1 MNYITEVNR
10 LVNDLWEK
18 YGINCIIAGGAARDV
33 YHGRTPKDYD
43 VIFTKEMTTANI
55 MMCLEGLG
63 IEYQILD
70 TFNFHFEQKHFVPS
84 EELQVSVCSSDD
96 RIMYGVKIKL
106 FVSQGDYSGPEVDL
120 LVYNCDSLGEAV
132 SMFDYNINQF
142 VIRQDG
148 EAVFAGKFHPY
159 MVGCEPV
166 RGLGDSPRD
175 VKRKEKLEALA
186 KELGY
191 GV

>member
-10 LVNDLWEK
+10 LVSDFWEK
-18 YGINCIIAGGAARDV
+18 YDINCIIAGGAARDV
-33 YHGRTPKDYD
+33 YHKRTPKDYD
-43 VIFTKEMTTANI
+43 VIFTKEMTIGKI

-70 TFNFHFEQKHFVPS
+70 TFQFHSNKKHFIPS

-106 FVSQGDYSGPEVDL
+106 LVSQSDCSGPEVDL
-120 LVYNCDSLGEAV
+120 LVYNCDTLGEAI

-142 VIRQDG
+142 VILHNDV
-148 EAVFAGKFHPY
+148 AVFAGKFHPY
-159 MVGCEPV
+159 MVGCKPV
-166 RGLGDSPRD
+166 RGLSVSPRD
-175 VKRKEKLEALA
+175 VERKKKLEAVA

-191 GV
+191 DV

>member
-10 LVNDLWEK
+10 LVSDFWEK

-43 VIFTKEMTTANI
+43 VFFTKEMTIGKIT
-55 MMCLEGLG
+55 MCLEGLG
-63 IEYQILD
+63 IEYRILD
-70 TFNFHFEQKHFVPS
+70 TFNFHFERGHFVPS
-84 EELQVSVCSSDD
+84 EEKQVSVCSSDD

-106 FVSQGDYSGPEVDL
+106 FVSQSDCSGPEVDL
-120 LVYNCDSLGEAV
+120 LVYNCDTLGESI

-148 EAVFAGKFHPY
+148 VAVFAGQFHPY

-166 RGLGDSPRD
+166 RGLGVSPRD

>member
-18 YGINCIIAGGAARDV
+18 YGINCIIAGGAARDI
-33 YHGRTPKDYD
+33 YHKRTPKDYD
-43 VIFTKEMTTANI
+43 VIFTKEMTI
-55 MMCLEGLG
+55 DKIKEHLEGLG
-63 IEYQILD
+63 VDYLILD
-70 TFNFHFEQKHFVPS
+70 TFNFHSKQKHFVPS